1 MKLWVIFMRD
11 KRKNITTE
19 IAYIAGFFD
28 GEGCIRIKETF
39 SSHYLIVHITN
50 TNRAILEYIKSLFG
64 GSINFQEKGVNRTVY
79 QYHLT
84 CGDAYNFLKTVNG
97 FLREKRKQSEY
108 GMKFHEIKSTISRSG
123 RCLMARN
130 ISEMK
135 REPNIYENP
144 ELLESK

>member
-1 MKLWVIFMRD
+1 MRD
-11 KRKNITTE
+11 KRKNITTD

-28 GEGCIRIKETF
+28 GEGCIRIKETP

-50 TNRAILEYIKSLFG
+50 TNRGILEDIKKLFG
-64 GSINFQEKGVNRTVY
+64 GAINFQEKGVHRLVY

-84 CGDAYNFLKTVNG
+84 CGDAYNFLKTING

-123 RCLMARN
+123 RSLMARK

-135 REPNIYENP
+135 REANIYKNP
-144 ELLESK
+144 ELLEGRK